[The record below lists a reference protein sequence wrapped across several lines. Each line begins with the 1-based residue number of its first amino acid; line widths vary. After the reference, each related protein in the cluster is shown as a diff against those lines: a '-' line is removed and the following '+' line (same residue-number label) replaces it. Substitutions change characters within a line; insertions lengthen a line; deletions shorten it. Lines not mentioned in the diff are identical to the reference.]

1 MEKYGTD
8 LTHVPV
14 SDDQLRTIRDLS
26 KQKNI
31 PENQVKVPATFKEAN
46 EIIDHI
52 AKYGNE

>member
-8 LTHVPV
+8 LEHVSA
-14 SDDQLRTIRDLS
+14 SDEQLRTIRDLA
-26 KQKNI
+26 KQKNL

-52 AKYGNE
+52 SKYGND

>member
-8 LTHVPV
+8 LNHIPV

-31 PENQVKVPATFKEAN
+31 PENQVKTPGTFKEAN
-46 EIIDHI
+46 EIIDHLS
-52 AKYGNE
+52 KYGNL